1 MNKRAVLEK
10 LFNNSKVEKYK
21 SKGQDFWLST
31 PDYDQALIA
40 LDKLEKEKM
49 LEIVGEDMEHREIK
63 EVGRWYSYTE
73 KNYYPC
79 DELINYGSN
88 KAKDE
93 IRKKINQPQD
103 KERGL

>member
-1 MNKRAVLEK
+1 MKNQIEGIVADWIIHHYCNTGGTKNNYNKIASAITD
-10 LFNNSKVEKYK
+10 LF
-21 SKGQDFWLST
+21 
-31 PDYDQALIA
+31 
-40 LDKLEKEKM
+40 KEKM
-49 LEIVGEDMEHREIK
+49 LEYVGEDMEHREIK

-93 IRKKINQPQD
+93 IRKKV
-103 KERGL
+103 RGL